1 MAIIFKDS
9 NSVEVD
15 GINAGDIVSVLSNYS
30 TRKAEILKAFQDF
43 RKVETDTHSAA
54 ITKLTED
61 HAKALKD
68 KDDAKQAALEAKQIE
83 TTQAIEAKQAAEQE
97 KQDIFDL
104 LGADPKI
111 AEIKKQ
117 MQIDAAD
124 AAIAEAIKRKEELT
138 KIPEEEVTL

>member
-15 GINAGDIVSVLSNYS
+15 GINAGDIVSVLSNYP
-30 TRKAEILKAFQDF
+30 TRKLEILNAFQAF
-43 RKVETDTHSAA
+43 RQVETDTHTAA
-54 ITKLTED
+54 IAKLTED
-61 HAKALKD
+61 HTKALND
-68 KDDAKQAALEAKQIE
+68 KDDAKQAALDAKQIE
-83 TTQAIEAKQAAEQE
+83 TTQALVAKQAAEQE